1 MLAVCILFLSS
12 ILFVFVATL
21 YLEGHSLAKCP
32 DFFHNYNI
40 VFDGH
45 SLLPFSRGER
55 SLEVIAHGSNLP
67 PVYKQFRC
75 FPLYFLK

>member
-32 DFFHNYNI
+32 LFHNYNI

-45 SLLPFSRGER
+45 SLLPFFRGER
-55 SLEVIAHGSNLP
+55 SLEVIAPGEGAVCH
-67 PVYKQFRC
+67 
-75 FPLYFLK
+75 LYTNSSGVFHYIF

>member
-21 YLEGHSLAKCP
+21 YLEGRSLAKCP

-45 SLLPFSRGER
+45 SLLPFSRGDVLLR
-55 SLEVIAHGSNLP
+55 LLLMGAICHLSTNSSGVFHYI
-67 PVYKQFRC
+67 F
-75 FPLYFLK
+75 